1 MAESKKILND
11 SDKEAFLKEI
21 EGSILFEF
29 QQLHNTIFRVAN
41 KMIEESSVPI
51 KIEQLP
57 VLMCLYFYKNQTQQS
72 ISTLIN
78 RDKSSVFRTTKAL
91 EKKGLLSF
99 KKDEHDARRKQIKLT
114 ETGKFVALQIGT
126 LIKKIEKEIGEA
138 LSQQPKEKFL
148 EELRNAA
155 KKIDQL
161 PNS

>member
-1 MAESKKILND
+1 MVESKKNLNEP
-11 SDKEAFLKEI
+11 DKEAFLKEI

-29 QQLHNTIFRVAN
+29 QQLYNTIFRVAN
-41 KMIEESSVPI
+41 KMIEDSSVPI
-51 KIEQLP
+51 RIEQLP
-57 VLMCLYFYKNQTQQS
+57 VLMCLYFYENQTQQS

-99 KKDEHDARRKQIKLT
+99 KKDEHDARRKQIELT

-148 EELRNAA
+148 GELRNAA
-155 KKIDQL
+155 KKIDRL